1 MKTGNDIFEHIGK
14 GSFSVPDGYFDSLKE
29 RLGRIPEES
38 SRAVPTT
45 LWMRV
50 KPYAALAA
58 CFLAALV
65 AGKLILSNTA
75 GGSHADPLM
84 EEYGELFYSDLI
96 PVTQPAESLFYEYE
110 YESAEGVSEDD
121 IINYLIETGTTAEQ
135 LAMADLHQR
144 TKE

>member
-38 SRAVPTT
+38 SGAIAPT

-110 YESAEGVSEDD
+110 SAEGVSEDD

-135 LAMADLHQR
+135 LAMADLHKQ
-144 TKE
+144 TTE